1 MTPDTL
7 PTDTPPIDPG
17 SRNRNRGMLIAIL
30 VLFFG
35 SMLVAGILRFSG
47 WTPEG
52 RKNHGALL
60 DPPADLRSVVPSL
73 ADGGEYHWNPDERTW
88 RIAVAPP
95 ADCGTACATLAEQ
108 LDTVWRLFG
117 KDADRVHLL
126 WVCGTEGCMPPPG
139 APRPR
144 TLHLLQPDPRLLA
157 ALPPGD
163 GSTADPAARGAV
175 PVYVID
181 PNGFVILR
189 YAPGFD
195 PVGLR
200 ADLAKLLKL
209 I

>member
-1 MTPDTL
+1 MT
-7 PTDTPPIDPG
+7 TDTPPIDPNA
-17 SRNRNRGMLIAIL
+17 RNRNRGMLIAIV

-52 RKNHGALL
+52 RKNHGVLL

-73 ADGGEYHWNPDERTW
+73 ADGGEYQWNPDARTW

-95 ADCGTACATLAEQ
+95 ADCGAACGTLAEQ

-126 WVCGTEGCMPPPG
+126 WVCGTAGCMPPDG
-139 APRPR
+139 APQPR

-157 ALPPGD
+157 ALPPVEGATT
-163 GSTADPAARGAV
+163 GDPATHGAV

-200 ADLAKLLKL
+200 ADMAKLLKL